1 MSLRILLL
9 SLFGPLTFGSGVRS
23 VYEPQVNPASFSF
36 VNATTEPSLSFAWS
50 SSNRPF
56 PGPFGALWTATLSP
70 PASVP
75 IYFAAS
81 FGSSVGSF
89 FKLWVDDHFLINAQS
104 NLMNETVI
112 GYYPLEL
119 QPSGSSIRVEYGVI
133 GDNPSAELLY
143 SQSQT
148 GPWTIIPS
156 ALLTPSLSPSEDTY
170 QNTRSVEERGWN
182 SWQASDMLSSVLLPS
197 GISMSLSFFD
207 SKSRD
212 TTANV
217 NFACTG
223 VRAGLHSARG
233 NYTEIEML
241 ELNGGAASVKVETAL
256 TTDGDLVIVLTTLAG
271 SARPQDVVVSV
282 HGGNMLPFSACVV
295 NASIS
300 ALSVTCA
307 GTQTVVLQPVPPCT
321 VNISSTTLTLA
332 LPAVGSSAAFS
343 TALTPIPL
351 PDALIMVAAQRTELL
366 SLFAPYGTANGMNET
381 FAGLFT
387 AVAWTMIYSH
397 TQGVV
402 SGEFGRSEKI
412 YEWDTLMT
420 GAIAAHVDRWVAYNN
435 IIRIVK
441 GAVPAGFFPGFIQ
454 DEFGE
459 VDNAKPQV
467 GALALQDVFARFK
480 EAWVVELT
488 IDALA
493 KYNKWWVDARMV
505 EGIVAPGSYLDP
517 ELSKI
522 ERATH
527 NNLQAAKFETGLDN
541 SPLYDLA
548 TYNATSGLMSQ
559 WDVGM
564 HALLIAD
571 ANAIISLA
579 NTVGRSDLV
588 PALTARATT
597 ATVRME
603 TELWCEDAGAYLN
616 KDYVTGAWVNTT
628 GPPNAYPFL
637 TGAPT
642 AARVTTFLARYYFN
656 RSEWCG
662 NPVDCEF
669 GLPSISR
676 SNPAFQDQNYWRGR
690 VWGPM
695 NWIVYKGLKM
705 YAGTTDA
712 AVLAL
717 AAQSN
722 NTFLGQWKKN
732 HHVMEN
738 YDANDGSGCET
749 SQKANPF
756 YNWGALHALVAV
768 EEMQLQLN
776 K

>member
-1 MSLRILLL
+1 MSLLLVL
-9 SLFGPLTFGSGVRS
+9 LFTLYNTLAFGSSGVRS

-36 VNATTEPSLSFAWS
+36 VNATTEPSISFTWS
-50 SSNRPF
+50 SANRPF
-56 PGPFGALWTATLSP
+56 PGPFGALWTATLTP

-104 NLMNETVI
+104 NLLNETVI
-112 GYYPLEL
+112 GYYPLTL
-119 QPSGSSIRVEYGVI
+119 KPDGSSLRIEYSAI
-133 GDNPSAELLY
+133 GDNPSAVLLT

-148 GPWTIIPS
+148 GPWVIIPS
-156 ALLTPSLSPSEDTY
+156 ALLTPSLSLAEDTY
-170 QNTRSVEERGWN
+170 QNTRSVEESGWN

-197 GISMSLSFFD
+197 GISISLSFFD
-207 SKSRD
+207 SQSRD
-212 TTANV
+212 NTANV

-256 TTDGDLVIVLTTLAG
+256 TVDGDLVIVLTTLVG
-271 SARPQDVVVSV
+271 SSRPENILVSLK
-282 HGGNMLPFSACVV
+282 GGNMLPFSACAV
-295 NASIS
+295 NASAS

-307 GTQTVVLQPVPPCT
+307 GTPEVVLRPTPPCT
-321 VNISSTTLTLA
+321 VNSSGTTLTLA
-332 LPAVGSSAAFS
+332 LPAIGSSAAFS
-343 TALTPIPL
+343 TALIPL
-351 PDALIMVAAQRTELL
+351 SLADALTVVAVRRAELL
-366 SLFAPYGTANGMNET
+366 SIFMPYGTANGMNET

-387 AVAWTMIYSH
+387 AVAWTSIYSH
-397 TQGVV
+397 TQGVI

-420 GAIAAHVDRWVAYNN
+420 GAIAAYVDRWTAYNN

-459 VDNAKPQV
+459 VDNAKPPV

-493 KYNKWWVDARMV
+493 KYNKWWVDVRMV
-505 EGIVAPGSYLDP
+505 DGIVAPGSFLDP

-522 ERATH
+522 EKAEH
-527 NNLQAAKFETGLDN
+527 SNLQAAKFETGLDN
-541 SPLYDLA
+541 SPLYDDA
-548 TYNATSGLMSQ
+548 TYNASSGLMSQ

-564 HALLIAD
+564 HALFIAD

-579 NTVGRSDLV
+579 NSVKRKDLV
-588 PALTARATT
+588 PALTARAIAAT
-597 ATVRME
+597 ARME
-603 TELWCEDAGAYLN
+603 AELWDEDAGSYLN
-616 KDYVTGAWVNTT
+616 KDYVTGEWINTT
-628 GPPNAYPFL
+628 GPPNAYPLL

-642 AARVTTFLARYYFN
+642 AARVAAFLTRYYFN

-662 NPVDCEF
+662 NPNDCKF

-676 SNPAFQDQNYWRGR
+676 SNPAFPDQDYWRGR

-695 NWIVYKGLKM
+695 NWLVLKGLKM

-749 SQKANPF
+749 AKNANPF
-756 YNWGALHALVAV
+756 YNWGALNALVAI
-768 EEMQLQLN
+768 EA
-776 K
+776 KI